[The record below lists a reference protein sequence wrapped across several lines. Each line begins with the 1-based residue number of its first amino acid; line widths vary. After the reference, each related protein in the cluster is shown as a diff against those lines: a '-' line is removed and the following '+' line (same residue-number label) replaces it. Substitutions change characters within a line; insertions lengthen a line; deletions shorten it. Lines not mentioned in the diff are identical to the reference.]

1 MVVGELAG
9 GESARAGEIA
19 FGVSASVSYFYGSGN
34 RFAASIAAAVYGK
47 PGTNRLN
54 LAANGS
60 ATNTITIPA
69 TATLANGD
77 VIDIASRF
85 NGPATIASGTAIP
98 RNALEGLPL
107 HKVDLRLT
115 KDFKIVG
122 STKISLIGEVY
133 NLFNHHNYGSY
144 NTSLSATAA
153 ATTAV
158 FGQPQ
163 QNTGNAYV
171 PRQAQF
177 AFRIGF

>member
-1 MVVGELAG
+1 M
-9 GESARAGEIA
+9 
-19 FGVSASVSYFYGSGN
+19 
-34 RFAASIAAAVYGK
+34 YGK

-171 PRQAQF
+171 WSHGERSCQRPSAIESASLCSRYPTDVA
-177 AFRIGF
+177 ANESSHSRGES